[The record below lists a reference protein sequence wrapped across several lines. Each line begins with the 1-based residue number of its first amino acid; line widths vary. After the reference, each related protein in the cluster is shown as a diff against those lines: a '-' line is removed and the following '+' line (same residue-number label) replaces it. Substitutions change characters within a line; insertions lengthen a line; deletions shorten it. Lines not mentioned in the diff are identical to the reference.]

1 MKLLVIAY
9 PLQAIIVK
17 VFDEESDFND
27 SPINSWNCW
36 YNEIEEILINI
47 KNNFDIKD
55 IYLYGESTYTEK
67 IEENLSV
74 IFNDIKIERI

>member
-47 KNNFDIKD
+47 KSNFDIKD